1 MPARRHGRF
10 PSTSVGF
17 LPVLGANLL
26 PFIGVLWLGWDP
38 ETLVTVYGCELLL
51 LFPLAGVKALFAG
64 RPPRTDR
71 ESGVINVSSSG
82 LVDKRGSVTI
92 HNRLP
97 PLYPRTVPFAA
108 ALVGAA
114 VWVALFVGLALSEA
128 VAVGDTIH
136 RPAVLGSVVALA
148 IGQLG
153 ETGYSY
159 FRGGRYADVSPY
171 AVVETPARQGFF
183 LAFVLIVI
191 PATSAAGTTLVLAGF
206 VFVKMLFEWSG
217 FHAERSGGGRLTRW
231 LAGPDSEAML
241 DSLAIPSGPPS
252 ATIDVNQ
259 RAVVVTAVWRAFA
272 TTAPFYASLA
282 AFVWAGTAVVLSD
295 GAPSVA
301 LWTGA
306 GLVALLVFGVML
318 GSDILEDVLANGW
331 MTYRRVGER
340 LVAFDRLTDTPQ
352 WTVSVD
358 ALTDV
363 AVVETRLPDRYLGTR
378 TCTVTTGWGV
388 DEAERTLGPVTDPDA
403 LIKAFELPIQSTE
416 LSPLGRWAAGGAVVL
431 VALLVIIGG
440 AVLFSP
446 LGSPGDGL
454 YVLFLL
460 PLLVLIPKGLWRLAH

>member
-1 MPARRHGRF
+1 MPALRHERF
-10 PSTSVGF
+10 PPPSIGF

-26 PFIGVLWLGWDP
+26 PLIGVLWLGWDP

-71 ESGVINVSSSG
+71 ESGVISVSSSG

-92 HNRLP
+92 HSLLP
-97 PLYPRTVPFAA
+97 PLYPRNVPFAA
-108 ALVGAA
+108 AVVGVA
-114 VWVALFVGLALSEA
+114 VWVGLFVGLALSEA
-128 VAVGDTIH
+128 VAVGDTIR

-148 IGQLG
+148 VGQLG
-153 ETGYSY
+153 EDGYSY
-159 FRGGRYADVSPY
+159 FRGGGYADVSPY

-191 PATSAAGTTLVLAGF
+191 PATGAAGTTLVLAGF

-231 LAGPDSEAML
+231 LAGPDSEATL
-241 DSLAIPSGPPS
+241 DTLETPSRPPS
-252 ATIDVNQ
+252 ATIDTDQ
-259 RAVVVTAVWRAFA
+259 RAVAMTAVWRTL
-272 TTAPFYASLA
+272 TTTGPFYASLA

-301 LWTGA
+301 LWMGA
-306 GLVALLVFGVML
+306 GLAALLVFGVML
-318 GSDILEDVLANGW
+318 GSDIVEDVLANGW
-331 MTYRRVGER
+331 MTYRRVGDQ

-352 WTVSVD
+352 WVASVD
-358 ALTDV
+358 TLTDV

-378 TCTVTTGWGV
+378 TVTVTTGWGA
-388 DEAERTLGPVTDPDA
+388 DEAERALGPVTDPDV
-403 LIKAFELPIQSTE
+403 LIEAFDLPIQSTE
-416 LSPLGRWAAGGAVVL
+416 LSPLNRWVAGGAIVS

-440 AVLFSP
+440 VVLFSP

-454 YVLFLL
+454 FVLFLL
-460 PLLVLIPKGLWRLAH
+460 PLLVLVPKGLWRLAH